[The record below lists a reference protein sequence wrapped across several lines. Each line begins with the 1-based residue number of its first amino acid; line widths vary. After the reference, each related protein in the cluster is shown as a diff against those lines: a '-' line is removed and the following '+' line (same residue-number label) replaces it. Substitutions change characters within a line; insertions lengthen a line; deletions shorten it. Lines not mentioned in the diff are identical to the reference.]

1 MDVFNFFNIPVS
13 FYPDL
18 DLIRKR
24 YLENSRNSH
33 PDIAQGED
41 EMKYMEL
48 TALNNKAYSTL
59 KSEEK
64 RIDYILNELYPPEKK
79 VALPPDFL
87 MEMMDTNESLMDAKM
102 EEDEVAIR
110 KVKREVE
117 QLQLGIKE
125 ALDSLLRD
133 FNFQDLDSLDQVRD
147 LSLRLNYLKR
157 IL

>member
-1 MDVFNFFNIPVS
+1 MNLFIFFNIPVS

-18 DLIRKR
+18 ELIRKR

-64 RIDYILNELYPPEKK
+64 RIDYILNELYPAKDK
-79 VALPPDFL
+79 VKLPPEFL
-87 MEMMDTNESLMDAKM
+87 MEMMDTNESLLEAKL
-102 EEDEVAIR
+102 EEDEDAIH

-117 QLQLGIKE
+117 QLQLSLKSS
-125 ALDSLLRD
+125 LNSLLKEFD
-133 FNFQDLDSLDQVRD
+133 FQDLDSLDKIRD

>member
-1 MDVFNFFNIPVS
+1 MNLFNFFNIPVS
-13 FYPDL
+13 FYPDME
-18 DLIRKR
+18 LIRKR

-33 PDIAQGED
+33 PDIAKGED
-41 EMKYMEL
+41 EVKFMEL

-64 RIDYILNELYPPEKK
+64 RIGYILNELYPPEKK
-79 VALPPDFL
+79 IALPPDFL
-87 MEMMDTNESLMDAKM
+87 MEMMDTNESLMDAQM
-102 EEDEVAIR
+102 EEDEAAIH
-110 KVKREVE
+110 KVKKEVE
-117 QLQLGIKE
+117 QLQLGIKK
-125 ALDSLLRD
+125 ALNSLLKD